1 MKRKYFLVILFLI
14 LAIFLNGCGGGVVT
28 PATEEAKVKGVI
40 QNYALAMNNQDWNKA
55 KSYCIYNSSAYWMV
69 ESYKLL
75 VEYWEIGVFTFRVD
89 IIRDIEVEGN
99 YAQADIHIVDSLLVR
114 WELTYLQKVGGV
126 WKIYNSYAHF

>member
-14 LAIFLNGCGGGVVT
+14 LVIFLNGCGGVVT
-28 PATEEAKVKGVI
+28 PDTDEAKVKEVI

-55 KSYCIYNSSAYWMV
+55 KSYCVYNSWAYWMV
-69 ESYKLL
+69 ESYEFL
-75 VEYWEIGVFTFRVD
+75 VDYYGFEIFTFKVD

-99 YAQADIHIVDSLLVR
+99 YAQADIHIVDSILVR